1 MGATSVAHFVS
12 RCPRLRHHM
21 SSSPKETE
29 TFDVD
34 FTRKQR
40 WIVHHRV
47 VTLADEAFAAG
58 TKPPSWLVDLFERL
72 EAGSSTITARQA
84 TELRADL
91 SDYVTDADTPPAD
104 EAVATAALEELSATE
119 A

>member
-1 MGATSVAHFVS
+1 
-12 RCPRLRHHM
+12 M

-34 FTRKQR
+34 FTREQR

-47 VTLADEAFAAG
+47 VTLADEALAAG
-58 TKPPSWLVDLFERL
+58 TQPPAWLVDLFERL
-72 EAGSSTITARQA
+72 EAGSSTITVRQA

-91 SDYVTDADTPPAD
+91 SDYVTDGETPQAD
-104 EAVATAALEELSATE
+104 EDVATAALEDLSAIE
-119 A
+119 P